1 MIVNVTDRGP
11 EILQDRGARLLDQ
24 GASEMTV
31 RIDLQEMIG
40 IVMST
45 KGRNIGMSEM
55 LIGFLKMTPVT
66 GVMTVN
72 GMNGWLHGVL

>member
-11 EILQDRGARLLDQ
+11 EILQDRGAHLLDQ

-72 GMNGWLHGVL
+72 GMNGWLYGVL